1 MFLESVVKTKFFK
14 LLNFLK
20 IQFQVDDDNEEA
32 EAMIRAIESGDID
45 IASQVT
51 TTTTTT
57 TKT

>member
-1 MFLESVVKTKFFK
+1 VFLESVVKTKFFK

-57 TKT
+57 KT